1 MRHAR
6 WLVLVAAAVS
16 IGLLL
21 SRFFP
26 RGDAADAADAADTRP
41 LAQLPHASHGS
52 TRIGSAAAPLS
63 LTAPAPSAAMRAR
76 FESAGNY
83 AAFIHD
89 AMQRPSEGGRFY
101 ALMAFEKCREILRVE
116 LPAGESTAAGPRA
129 TAIAGLRALRQ
140 RCEGVPQ
147 QFPDEAIVAA
157 ALRYANA
164 RGTPDVLFAERGLLL
179 PTSPETSAADMARA
193 YASNDPYLIAAT
205 LDSNLD
211 FFAHKLGDEYRDGG
225 EQGTLYLAM
234 AAARCEITGDC
245 SNSYRAWIQCVSA
258 PACSSTDYRVMI
270 RTSLPPESRDLY
282 DRTLNRLLEFSSHR
296 ALP

>member
-1 MRHAR
+1 MKNAR
-6 WLVLVAAAVS
+6 WLVLIAAAVS

-21 SRFFP
+21 SMFFV
-26 RGDAADAADAADTRP
+26 RGDAADTGAAP
-41 LAQLPHASHGS
+41 LPAVPLPQAGAPKAGTPASA
-52 TRIGSAAAPLS
+52 AAAPLS

-76 FESAGNY
+76 FESAGNF

-101 ALMAFEKCREILRVE
+101 AFMAFEKCREILRVE
-116 LPAGESTAAGPRA
+116 LPAADAADPAPRA
-129 TAIAGLRALRQ
+129 AAIGGLRALRQ

-147 QFPDEAIVAA
+147 QFPDEELVAA
-157 ALRYANA
+157 ALRQANT
-164 RGTPDVLFAERGLLL
+164 RGTPDALFAERGLLL
-179 PTSPETSAADMARA
+179 PTSRETSAADIGRA
-193 YASNDPYLIAAT
+193 FASNDPYLIAAT

-245 SNSYRAWIQCVSA
+245 GQNYRAWIQCISA
-258 PACSSTDYRVMI
+258 PECGSTDYRVMI
-270 RTSLPPESRDLY
+270 RASLPPESRDLY
-282 DRTLNRLLEFSSHR
+282 DRTLHRLLELSSRR